1 MHEPMCSVA
10 MRNNGYC
17 DQDLRWSQFELRIAL
32 ILLNILKHCNQT
44 VSRLNWIRRHE
55 WMGLDALSN
64 DAMQSDM
71 MKSNKYD
78 RR

>member
-10 MRNNGYC
+10 MGNNGYG

-55 WMGLDALSN
+55 WMGLDALSI